1 MNDITQDNL
10 NEQEKKINEEHR
22 IHDQQFKDQNR
33 YYEQALLGTVNL
45 SIGLVFASFLLFKK
59 LI

>member
-22 IHDQQFKDQNR
+22 IHDKQFKDQNR

>member
-1 MNDITQDNL
+1 MNNITQENL
-10 NEQEKKINEEHR
+10 NEQEKR
-22 IHDQQFKDQNR
+22 IHEQHDIHEQQFKDKNK

-59 LI
+59 LV